1 MNILQLINIAQILA
15 GIAYALYTMC
25 RNYIQLNQRMR
36 AQAVR
41 KPKYVAGF
49 QAAHGYALPS
59 PTRASWL
66 PMLAWGSHIIVIY
79 MCGLPCWP
87 RTPQCESSVCL
98 SYMRGFW
105 KATMFTPL
113 PWASWQPMLM
123 CRSPF
128 VCIAR
133 RGESWTI
140 VLTCFHPQDFS
151 SLYIAYL
158 LISWA
163 SKLPVVKGEAHIVW
177 PPCVGVLAAHH
188 DWGTYF
194 IRSIH
199 PTTNTGFLAA
209 HTDIAWPSK
218 QPMLVLRVFRYSQA
232 SVGGLDG
239 RAE

>member
-113 PWASWQPMLM
+113 LWASWQPMLM

-133 RGESWTI
+133 RG
-140 VLTCFHPQDFS
+140 P
-151 SLYIAYL
+151 
-158 LISWA
+158 LI
-163 SKLPVVKGEAHIVW
+163 LPVVKGEAHIVW

>member
-113 PWASWQPMLM
+113 LWASWQPMLM

-133 RGESWTI
+133 RG
-140 VLTCFHPQDFS
+140 
-151 SLYIAYL
+151 L
-158 LISWA
+158 LI
-163 SKLPVVKGEAHIVW
+163 VHI
-177 PPCVGVLAAHH
+177 PFATVGVLAAPA
-188 DWGTYF
+188 DVAYTPPQT
-194 IRSIH
+194 RASSP
-199 PTTNTGFLAA
+199 PTLT
-209 HTDIAWPSK
+209 
-218 QPMLVLRVFRYSQA
+218 
-232 SVGGLDG
+232 
-239 RAE
+239 